1 MRLHL
6 AAAALGLLALSNDR
20 VLAQTTD
27 SLAPLTAP
35 AAPAEVPDA
44 SIKAKIQA
52 TEKARDD
59 LMQRFEAESAK
70 KGSRDAKRD
79 AQLHALS
86 NTVCSGCGGATP
98 STAPPRRSPPK
109 RSAPKRERAAPD
121 EPAKVDDLY

>member
-20 VLAQTTD
+20 VLAQTTE
-27 SLAPLTAP
+27 SLVPVTAP
-35 AAPAEVPDA
+35 AAPAEAPDA

-98 STAPPRRSPPK
+98 SAAPRRSPPR

-121 EPAKVDDLY
+121 ETAKVDDLH